1 MGINTTA
8 PLKKLHIRNSGLLID
23 GTSASDGSPYDSRL
37 IVDAQASTAHVLAD
51 FRNNNGSVMYV
62 TGARV
67 AIGNTNTVSNV
78 LNVNGGDALI
88 NTLTVG
94 LGSGQVAT
102 NTALGFQALL
112 GVTTGVQVTAFG
124 YQAGLSN
131 TIGIENTFIGYLAG
145 RTNTSGGANIAVG
158 GIALFANSTGGF
170 NVAVGRG
177 ALTANTIGNNNAA
190 LGHGAL
196 SNNTSGSNN
205 AAFGFLALQN
215 NVTTSGNTGIGRD
228 ALRYY
233 ANSSNQTAVGFGALQ
248 GNGTVALNTGT
259 GNVAVGFQAGLANSS
274 GSNNTFVGESAGLAN
289 TSGSNNLFVGYQAGL
304 ANLTGSNNVVLGYL
318 SFASNTLGSFNFAA
332 GGMNA
337 NTTGNSNSGAG
348 LFSLNSNTT
357 GSNNTAFGR
366 DALRY
371 WTTTSQQTAVG
382 SGALQGNSNTTLNTG
397 TQNIAVGFEAGL
409 ANTSGFLNTYLGHQA
424 GRANASGTHNTYVG
438 ALTGTANT
446 SNHNVVVGANSFANS
461 ITGGANVV
469 IGSISA
475 GSNTTGTNN
484 TVVGYNI
491 FGSNT
496 TGNNNQAFGFNALSS
511 NVTGDGNVAIGR
523 FALRYYNQSEQVAIG
538 DQALQGNSTVALN
551 TGARNTAIG
560 FRAGSANTSGQ
571 DNVFVGY
578 YAGLANTSGIYNVA
592 VGSGALAANTTAG
605 YNNAFGYLAL
615 TASTSGEFNNAF
627 GQGALQANTTGGS
640 NSAFGHNALAGN
652 TTGGNNVALGIL
664 ALVSNTTSSNNVA
677 IGRSALRYY
686 NQSAQVAVGYE
697 ALTGSSTVALNTG
710 TQNTAVGYQAGLA
723 NTSGVRNTFIGYQV
737 GLTNTSGSDNV
748 AVGNQS
754 LTNNQS
760 GLQNIAV
767 GSFALLYNVTGNYNV
782 GIGQD
787 SLRNFESLSTQVAIG
802 YRALRGNDTRAQN
815 TGFSNV
821 AIGREALGIST
832 SGSNNT
838 ALGTLAGTVN
848 STGNQNTFIGAQ
860 SGDGNTTGNSNTYL
874 GYLTDGLPT
883 GSYQIAVGDSATP
896 TASNLGAWGGNTN
909 STRTNLGIGSFT
921 PLARLHV
928 ETLASGNLGI
938 YVAGSVS
945 QTGNLLEIDAT
956 TNGTSYMVVN
966 GVGSLGILTGSPT
979 QNLHVQG
986 NARITGGIFDSS
998 NQIGLAGSVLSSTG
1012 TGLAWT
1018 AQSASAAASLSGSG
1032 AANQVTFWSGA
1043 NSLRGISTF
1052 VYQNGALGIGT
1063 SSPRGALE
1071 ATNEIYV
1078 ENIYIG
1084 AGNSFTNTIVGL
1096 GVSFYSTGA
1105 IADLD
1110 YTTVLGYRANATSDP
1125 LPGIII
1131 GSEAVTN
1138 TSYASANAFQK
1149 HILIG
1154 NNVHSDLNIRFDSSP
1169 PGKTI
1174 IGHSAYRYI
1183 DNSDDRDS
1191 ANLII
1196 IGEEAYSGTA
1206 TTYLAD
1212 ENQNVIIGNYASK
1225 SANFSLSLIIGH
1237 GAGQAFDFSTPA
1249 SARESNIIIGN
1260 SAAQN
1265 LTGGNNVLIG
1275 AGVANT
1281 SSLGIYNNNVAL
1293 GYYNNIAAADYQIAL
1308 GPNVN
1313 TVRANAG
1320 AWGGNTNV
1328 TRTDLGIGTFAPLS
1342 RLHLETLSSGNMGL
1356 LINGSTSQTADL
1368 LEVNATTTGANFFT
1382 ITGIGSVGIY
1392 TSAPTQ
1398 ALHVRGNARIT
1409 GGIFDSNNQ
1418 IGLANSVLIST
1429 GTGIS
1434 WTSQLSNV
1442 LTGSGTINT
1451 VAKFSSAS
1459 TLSNSNIIDTGTLIT
1474 LGSGVTVSG
1483 ILTSFGFFGPGTN
1496 ITNLNASNLASGT
1509 VPSVVIS
1516 GSYSG
1521 ITSVGNLTQLNVT
1534 GITTSNIFV
1543 GNGSNITNLN
1553 AVNLASG
1560 IVPSAVISGSYSG
1573 ITSVGNLTQLN
1584 VTGITSTV
1592 NLRISGILY
1601 DNSFSSGTQNQIL
1614 SSTGTAISWTTIN
1627 SVGII
1632 TGTGTLNTI
1641 PKFGGPASLT
1651 TSNITDNGLAV
1662 TVNSR
1667 LNVVG
1672 VGSFRNDLVVNN
1684 ITVGVGSA
1692 NVNTN
1697 VAIGVNALANNPSG
1711 SGTVVAI
1718 GDRAVQNAS
1727 GVFFGVVAIGSQAL
1741 QNNQASRN
1749 VAIGTQALRS
1759 TTTGASNMAI
1769 GHLAMDLNQTGSA
1782 NVAIG
1787 RGALQA
1793 NVSSSSN
1800 TVIGDSA
1807 MNLATSDENVAI
1819 GAQAMNSLTS
1829 GRANQAFGASAMRYI
1844 TTVSNLTAVGYGAL
1858 AGSAT
1863 TTLNTGTQNTVVGYQ
1878 AGTANTSGS
1887 NNIFVG
1893 FQAGLANTSGSQN
1906 VFLGRTSGN
1915 TMLTGSNNTFLGD
1928 ATNGNIAA
1936 SYQIAVG
1943 QAVVPTASNLGA
1955 WGGNTNA
1962 TRTDLGVG
1970 TFSPLARIHVE
1981 TLNAGNAGLYV
1992 AGAASQ
1998 TANLLEVDL
2007 TINGTTALVVT
2018 GVGSVGVNTATAAY
2032 PLHVQGAARFTNV
2045 GIGVAPQTSSILDVA
2060 GNINLSPGS
2069 AYRWGNGDSQ
2079 ISNTSGQYNIIFTT
2093 FNGTAA
2099 QENMR
2104 IVSRGYIGVGTT
2116 IPESRLH
2123 VRSGF
2128 TTGTVLQVTGL
2139 TGQTADLFRIESTLQ
2154 GTRFVTVGA
2163 AGSVGIGTTTPTQ
2176 PLHVQ
2181 GNARFGSSIF
2191 DNNNLPGAPIG
2202 IVSQVL
2208 TSTGVGVTWA
2218 PIKRSLITT
2227 LVTAFTPSGVGIDTA
2242 VFIVP
2247 QDPINGTSSVTFNF
2261 RRVNVRVETPSAG
2274 ITTINVAKSIST
2286 GAFIGTSI
2294 LATNINLAGAS
2305 IYEANST
2312 TFATGFTTAA
2322 SNDKLSVNFI
2332 GLSTFHQN
2340 FTVEIIMQEA

>member
-1 MGINTTA
+1 MPKDVRIIPAQGSIDFSLNQGFVTSLIQLTDSGTLSIGSTGPIQIGTSTVVAIQVSSNSFIGINT
-8 PLKKLHIRNSGLLID
+8 
-23 GTSASDGSPYDSRL
+23 
-37 IVDAQASTAHVLAD
+37 
-51 FRNNNGSVMYV
+51 
-62 TGARV
+62 
-67 AIGNTNTVSNV
+67 
-78 LNVNGGDALI
+78 
-88 NTLTVG
+88 
-94 LGSGQVAT
+94 
-102 NTALGFQALL
+102 
-112 GVTTGVQVTAFG
+112 
-124 YQAGLSN
+124 
-131 TIGIENTFIGYLAG
+131 
-145 RTNTSGGANIAVG
+145 
-158 GIALFANSTGGF
+158 
-170 NVAVGRG
+170 
-177 ALTANTIGNNNAA
+177 
-190 LGHGAL
+190 
-196 SNNTSGSNN
+196 
-205 AAFGFLALQN
+205 
-215 NVTTSGNTGIGRD
+215 
-228 ALRYY
+228 
-233 ANSSNQTAVGFGALQ
+233 
-248 GNGTVALNTGT
+248 
-259 GNVAVGFQAGLANSS
+259 
-274 GSNNTFVGESAGLAN
+274 
-289 TSGSNNLFVGYQAGL
+289 
-304 ANLTGSNNVVLGYL
+304 
-318 SFASNTLGSFNFAA
+318 
-332 GGMNA
+332 
-337 NTTGNSNSGAG
+337 
-348 LFSLNSNTT
+348 
-357 GSNNTAFGR
+357 
-366 DALRY
+366 
-371 WTTTSQQTAVG
+371 
-382 SGALQGNSNTTLNTG
+382 
-397 TQNIAVGFEAGL
+397 
-409 ANTSGFLNTYLGHQA
+409 
-424 GRANASGTHNTYVG
+424 
-438 ALTGTANT
+438 
-446 SNHNVVVGANSFANS
+446 
-461 ITGGANVV
+461 
-469 IGSISA
+469 
-475 GSNTTGTNN
+475 
-484 TVVGYNI
+484 
-491 FGSNT
+491 
-496 TGNNNQAFGFNALSS
+496 
-511 NVTGDGNVAIGR
+511 
-523 FALRYYNQSEQVAIG
+523 
-538 DQALQGNSTVALN
+538 
-551 TGARNTAIG
+551 
-560 FRAGSANTSGQ
+560 
-571 DNVFVGY
+571 VF
-578 YAGLANTSGIYNVA
+578 
-592 VGSGALAANTTAG
+592 
-605 YNNAFGYLAL
+605 
-615 TASTSGEFNNAF
+615 
-627 GQGALQANTTGGS
+627 
-640 NSAFGHNALAGN
+640 
-652 TTGGNNVALGIL
+652 
-664 ALVSNTTSSNNVA
+664 
-677 IGRSALRYY
+677 
-686 NQSAQVAVGYE
+686 
-697 ALTGSSTVALNTG
+697 
-710 TQNTAVGYQAGLA
+710 
-723 NTSGVRNTFIGYQV
+723 
-737 GLTNTSGSDNV
+737 
-748 AVGNQS
+748 
-754 LTNNQS
+754 
-760 GLQNIAV
+760 
-767 GSFALLYNVTGNYNV
+767 
-782 GIGQD
+782 
-787 SLRNFESLSTQVAIG
+787 
-802 YRALRGNDTRAQN
+802 
-815 TGFSNV
+815 
-821 AIGREALGIST
+821 
-832 SGSNNT
+832 
-838 ALGTLAGTVN
+838 
-848 STGNQNTFIGAQ
+848 
-860 SGDGNTTGNSNTYL
+860 
-874 GYLTDGLPT
+874 
-883 GSYQIAVGDSATP
+883 
-896 TASNLGAWGGNTN
+896 
-909 STRTNLGIGSFT
+909 
-921 PLARLHV
+921 
-928 ETLASGNLGI
+928 
-938 YVAGSVS
+938 
-945 QTGNLLEIDAT
+945 
-956 TNGTSYMVVN
+956 
-966 GVGSLGILTGSPT
+966 PT

-1032 AANQVTFWSGA
+1032 AANQVTFWSGT
-1043 NSLRGISTF
+1043 NSLTGISTF

-1071 ATNEIYV
+1071 TTNEIYV

-1154 NNVHSDLNIRFDSSP
+1154 NNVHSDLNIRFDGSP

-1237 GAGQAFDFSTPA
+1237 GAGQAFDFSTSA

-1265 LTGGNNVLIG
+1265 LTGTNNVLIG
-1275 AGVANT
+1275 VGVANT

-1392 TSAPTQ
+1392 TSAPSQ

-1496 ITNLNASNLASGT
+1496 IANLNASNLASGT

-1601 DNSFSSGTQNQIL
+1601 DNNFSSGTQNQIL

-1651 TSNITDNGLAV
+1651 TSNITDNGIAV
-1662 TVNSR
+1662 TINSR

-1672 VGSFRNDLVVNN
+1672 IGSFTNDLLVNN
-1684 ITVGVGSA
+1684 ITVGLGSGQITS
-1692 NVNTN
+1692 NT
-1697 VAIGVNALANNPSG
+1697 ALGLSALAANTTGNL
-1711 SGTVVAI
+1711 
-1718 GDRAVQNAS
+1718 N
-1727 GVFFGVVAIGSQAL
+1727 VAIGSQAGL
-1741 QNNQASRN
+1741 ANTNGIENTFVGNQAGRTN
-1749 VAIGTQALRS
+1749 NAGN
-1759 TTTGASNMAI
+1759 SN
-1769 GHLAMDLNQTGSA
+1769 
-1782 NVAIG
+1782 
-1787 RGALQA
+1787 
-1793 NVSSSSN
+1793 
-1800 TVIGDSA
+1800 
-1807 MNLATSDENVAI
+1807 
-1819 GAQAMNSLTS
+1819 
-1829 GRANQAFGASAMRYI
+1829 
-1844 TTVSNLTAVGYGAL
+1844 TAVGYLAMFANTAGAQNAAFGRSALVNNTTGVNNSAIGYAALNSNTTGSNNTAFGFLALQNSVTASGNTGLGRDALRYYANSSNQTAVGFGAL
-1858 AGSAT
+1858 QGNGTVA
-1863 TTLNTGTQNTVVGYQ
+1863 LNIGTQNSALGFQ
-1878 AGTANTSGS
+1878 AGVANTSGS
-1887 NNIFVG
+1887 NNVFIG
-1893 FQAGLANTSGSQN
+1893 YQAGLANTSGSQN
-1906 VFLGRTSGN
+1906 VFLGRVSGS
-1915 TMLTGSNNTFLGD
+1915 TILTGSNNTFLGD
-1928 ATNGNIAA
+1928 STNGNIAA

-1962 TRTDLGVG
+1962 TRTNLGVG

-1981 TLNAGNAGLYV
+1981 TLNAANAGLYV

-2007 TINGTTALVVT
+2007 TTNGTTALVVT
-2018 GVGSVGVNTATAAY
+2018 GVGSVGINTATAAY
-2032 PLHVQGAARFTNV
+2032 PLHVQGSARFTNV

-2093 FNGTAA
+2093 YNGTTG

-2208 TSTGVGVTWA
+2208 TSTGMGVTWA

-2294 LATNINLAGAS
+2294 LATNINLTGAS

>member
-1 MGINTTA
+1 MPKDVRIIPAQGSIDFSLNQGFVTSLIQLTDLGTLSIGSTGPIQIGTSTVVAIQVSSNSFVGINT
-8 PLKKLHIRNSGLLID
+8 
-23 GTSASDGSPYDSRL
+23 
-37 IVDAQASTAHVLAD
+37 V
-51 FRNNNGSVMYV
+51 
-62 TGARV
+62 
-67 AIGNTNTVSNV
+67 
-78 LNVNGGDALI
+78 
-88 NTLTVG
+88 
-94 LGSGQVAT
+94 
-102 NTALGFQALL
+102 
-112 GVTTGVQVTAFG
+112 
-124 YQAGLSN
+124 
-131 TIGIENTFIGYLAG
+131 
-145 RTNTSGGANIAVG
+145 
-158 GIALFANSTGGF
+158 
-170 NVAVGRG
+170 
-177 ALTANTIGNNNAA
+177 
-190 LGHGAL
+190 
-196 SNNTSGSNN
+196 
-205 AAFGFLALQN
+205 
-215 NVTTSGNTGIGRD
+215 
-228 ALRYY
+228 
-233 ANSSNQTAVGFGALQ
+233 
-248 GNGTVALNTGT
+248 
-259 GNVAVGFQAGLANSS
+259 
-274 GSNNTFVGESAGLAN
+274 
-289 TSGSNNLFVGYQAGL
+289 
-304 ANLTGSNNVVLGYL
+304 
-318 SFASNTLGSFNFAA
+318 
-332 GGMNA
+332 
-337 NTTGNSNSGAG
+337 
-348 LFSLNSNTT
+348 
-357 GSNNTAFGR
+357 
-366 DALRY
+366 
-371 WTTTSQQTAVG
+371 
-382 SGALQGNSNTTLNTG
+382 
-397 TQNIAVGFEAGL
+397 
-409 ANTSGFLNTYLGHQA
+409 
-424 GRANASGTHNTYVG
+424 
-438 ALTGTANT
+438 
-446 SNHNVVVGANSFANS
+446 
-461 ITGGANVV
+461 
-469 IGSISA
+469 
-475 GSNTTGTNN
+475 
-484 TVVGYNI
+484 
-491 FGSNT
+491 
-496 TGNNNQAFGFNALSS
+496 
-511 NVTGDGNVAIGR
+511 
-523 FALRYYNQSEQVAIG
+523 
-538 DQALQGNSTVALN
+538 
-551 TGARNTAIG
+551 
-560 FRAGSANTSGQ
+560 
-571 DNVFVGY
+571 
-578 YAGLANTSGIYNVA
+578 
-592 VGSGALAANTTAG
+592 
-605 YNNAFGYLAL
+605 
-615 TASTSGEFNNAF
+615 
-627 GQGALQANTTGGS
+627 
-640 NSAFGHNALAGN
+640 
-652 TTGGNNVALGIL
+652 
-664 ALVSNTTSSNNVA
+664 
-677 IGRSALRYY
+677 
-686 NQSAQVAVGYE
+686 
-697 ALTGSSTVALNTG
+697 
-710 TQNTAVGYQAGLA
+710 
-723 NTSGVRNTFIGYQV
+723 
-737 GLTNTSGSDNV
+737 
-748 AVGNQS
+748 
-754 LTNNQS
+754 
-760 GLQNIAV
+760 
-767 GSFALLYNVTGNYNV
+767 
-782 GIGQD
+782 
-787 SLRNFESLSTQVAIG
+787 
-802 YRALRGNDTRAQN
+802 
-815 TGFSNV
+815 
-821 AIGREALGIST
+821 
-832 SGSNNT
+832 
-838 ALGTLAGTVN
+838 
-848 STGNQNTFIGAQ
+848 
-860 SGDGNTTGNSNTYL
+860 
-874 GYLTDGLPT
+874 
-883 GSYQIAVGDSATP
+883 
-896 TASNLGAWGGNTN
+896 
-909 STRTNLGIGSFT
+909 
-921 PLARLHV
+921 
-928 ETLASGNLGI
+928 
-938 YVAGSVS
+938 
-945 QTGNLLEIDAT
+945 
-956 TNGTSYMVVN
+956 
-966 GVGSLGILTGSPT
+966 SPT

-1071 ATNEIYV
+1071 TTNEIYV

-1154 NNVHSDLNIRFDSSP
+1154 NNVHSDLNIRFDGSP

-1212 ENQNVIIGNYASK
+1212 ETQNVIIGNYASK

-1237 GAGQAFDFSTPA
+1237 GAGLAGDLSTPPA
-1249 SARESNIIIGN
+1249 ARESNIIIGN
-1260 SAAQN
+1260 FAAQN

-1275 AGVANT
+1275 VGVANT

-1293 GYYNNIAAADYQIAL
+1293 GGYNNIAAANYQIAL

-1313 TVRANAG
+1313 TVRDNAG
-1320 AWGGNTNV
+1320 AWGGNTNN

-1651 TSNITDNGLAV
+1651 TSNITDNGIAV
-1662 TVNSR
+1662 TINSR

-1672 VGSFRNDLVVNN
+1672 IGSFTNDLLVNN
-1684 ITVGVGSA
+1684 ITVGLGSGQITS
-1692 NVNTN
+1692 NT
-1697 VAIGVNALANNPSG
+1697 ALGLSALAANTTGNL
-1711 SGTVVAI
+1711 
-1718 GDRAVQNAS
+1718 N
-1727 GVFFGVVAIGSQAL
+1727 VAIGSQAGL
-1741 QNNQASRN
+1741 ANTNGIENTFVGNQAGRTN
-1749 VAIGTQALRS
+1749 NAGN
-1759 TTTGASNMAI
+1759 SN
-1769 GHLAMDLNQTGSA
+1769 
-1782 NVAIG
+1782 
-1787 RGALQA
+1787 
-1793 NVSSSSN
+1793 
-1800 TVIGDSA
+1800 
-1807 MNLATSDENVAI
+1807 
-1819 GAQAMNSLTS
+1819 
-1829 GRANQAFGASAMRYI
+1829 
-1844 TTVSNLTAVGYGAL
+1844 TAVGYL
-1858 AGSAT
+1858 AMFA
-1863 TTLNTGTQNTVVGYQ
+1863 NTSGTQNAAFGRSALVNNTTGINNSAIGYAALNSNTTGSNNTAFGFLALQNNVTTSGNTGIGRDALRYYANSSNQTAVGFGALQGSGTVALNIGTQNSALGFQ
-1878 AGTANTSGS
+1878 AGLANTSGS
-1887 NNIFVG
+1887 NNVFIG
-1893 FQAGLANTSGSQN
+1893 HQAGLANTSGSQN
-1906 VFLGRTSGN
+1906 VFLGRVSGS
-1915 TMLTGSNNTFLGD
+1915 TILTGSNNTFLGD
-1928 ATNGNIAA
+1928 STDGNIAA

-1962 TRTDLGVG
+1962 TRTNLGVG

-1981 TLNAGNAGLYV
+1981 TLNAANAGLYV

-2018 GVGSVGVNTATAAY
+2018 GVGSVGINTATAAY
-2032 PLHVQGAARFTNV
+2032 PLHVQGSARFTNV

-2093 FNGTAA
+2093 YNGTAA

-2123 VRSGF
+2123 IRSGF

-2294 LATNINLAGAS
+2294 LATNINLTGAS